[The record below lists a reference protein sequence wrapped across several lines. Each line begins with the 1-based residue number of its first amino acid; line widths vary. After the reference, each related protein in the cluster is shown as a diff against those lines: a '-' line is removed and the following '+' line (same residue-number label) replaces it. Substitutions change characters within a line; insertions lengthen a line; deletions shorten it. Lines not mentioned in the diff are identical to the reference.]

1 MILHVHLVLLFG
13 SFIFNI
19 LYKYFRYRVQ
29 LSDVADGM
37 DQIIHPELDPEG
49 RAIVEFM
56 GQRKTSVA
64 KVKVI
69 KPGSGKF
76 VIQHVDFMDI
86 ENDITYFFE

>member
-1 MILHVHLVLLFG
+1 
-13 SFIFNI
+13 
-19 LYKYFRYRVQ
+19 
-29 LSDVADGM
+29 M

-56 GQRKTSVA
+56 GQRKSSVA

-86 ENDITYFFE
+86 ENDITYFFEWVFYNSYSTHELNLDIIKFDLYFF